1 MKKYVKSS
9 TINDVNI
16 DMWYGDN
23 VDDINSIDVTFYP
36 NSGEYRGNLFIDGK
50 YVGDYATKDSLL
62 LSKTFPQFDWD
73 RIWDGDSEDIESSTS
88 IKASESVLYEDDY
101 CRITD
106 FGNGQAEYF
115 DDRTNF
121 YLPVDWANKIADTIK
136 SGKTDRAANMIE
148 RAEKKFY
155 EDKRAGKEQKWV
167 RTELNNED
175 ADQMKYYLK
184 KKGIYYE
191 ASLMDDGWIHF
202 EVKATDDEIA
212 DLNKFIDTL

>member
-1 MKKYVKSS
+1 MKKYVKAANSS
-9 TINDVNI
+9 SSWMKKAREFGYSIRELIKLYKNETGLNADSDPKAFSDWCKNFF
-16 DMWYGDN
+16 M
-23 VDDINSIDVTFYP
+23 DDIKSY
-36 NSGEYRGNLFIDGK
+36 
-50 YVGDYATKDSLL
+50 
-62 LSKTFPQFDWD
+62 
-73 RIWDGDSEDIESSTS
+73 TS
-88 IKASESVLYEDDY
+88 IKASESIIYEDDY

-121 YLPVDWANKIADTIK
+121 YLPIDWANKIADTIK

-167 RTELNNED
+167 RTELNKED

-202 EVKATDDEIA
+202 EVKATDDEIE
-212 DLNKFIDTL
+212 DINKFIDTL